1 MVDDRDAD
9 KHDISPLLELTTYF
23 GRQLINRLFW
33 YNVVNVVS
41 GCGEGRGK
49 TEGGVPNPTW
59 WSGNGYW
66 GRGGGVWEAESR
78 ECSPHAKSV
87 CDKREGGKQCQTLQ
101 MSSKTDL
108 KKVHW
113 IHQIERDQW
122 QLLTGQFEWSWK
134 SYSSVE
140 ELRRDK
146 VEMKSL
152 AMKTKSEWERNM
164 SLREDWFVFFLIRID
179 QFLIWAKGAG
189 CWLMDQGNR
198 FLVSLPDATPVSSWA
213 LTLSPILLNSSC
225 LSSGMDFA
233 STFPCTYST
242 VPP

>member
-1 MVDDRDAD
+1 MSGSTPWNSSWSWEVTCCGRPRSLEANTALGWMPTWPSGWDLPTNPLLILYGQSARPSWSSPEGLKRTSPLRFKKKKYTLSVPSFMVDDRDAD
-9 KHDISPLLELTTYF
+9 KHDTSPLLELTTYF

-66 GRGGGVWEAESR
+66 GRGGGVWEAEPR

-101 MSSKTDL
+101 MSSKMDL

-113 IHQIERDQW
+113 IRQIERDHCNCW
-122 QLLTGQFEWSWK
+122 RGNLS
-134 SYSSVE
+134 
-140 ELRRDK
+140 
-146 VEMKSL
+146 
-152 AMKTKSEWERNM
+152 
-164 SLREDWFVFFLIRID
+164 
-179 QFLIWAKGAG
+179 GAG
-189 CWLMDQGNR
+189 
-198 FLVSLPDATPVSSWA
+198 SH
-213 LTLSPILLNSSC
+213 
-225 LSSGMDFA
+225 
-233 STFPCTYST
+233 T
-242 VPP
+242 VVLRN